1 MSSDKRPD
9 PPQICDVNLALRR
22 KTALLLAEISVA
34 HGSAVSVGQFE
45 MLLDAV
51 DPELSGDTSALI
63 ESVWVRL
70 FPRGCVTTGPA
81 SGLVNRDLPHPPD
94 DARWC
99 ALSREID

>member
-22 KTALLLAEISVA
+22 KTALLLTEISVA

-70 FPRGCVTTGPA
+70 FPSGCVTTGPA
-81 SGLVNRDLPHPPD
+81 SGPSQPGSPHPPD